1 MLEAYFKHVQE
12 RSAQGI
18 PPRPLS
24 PDETEEVCRLLENPP
39 PDKADFLRDLLTNRV
54 SPGVDSAA
62 KVKAE
67 WLGQL
72 ATGAIRSP
80 ALAREEAIRLL
91 GTMLGGY
98 NTGPLTALLEDE
110 TLAKHAAQALKGV
123 ILIYGGFDVIS
134 RLAKS
139 NGHAREVLESWA
151 RGEWFLSRPALPDS
165 IVLTVYKVEGEINT
179 DDFSPAKHAST
190 RPDIPLHA
198 LAMGETRF
206 PDGLKTIAR
215 FRAEGRRVMFV
226 GDVVGTGSSRKSAT
240 NSVLWHIGE
249 DIPCVPNK
257 RRGGVVLG
265 GLIAPI
271 VYNTVE
277 DSGGLPIMCEVTSLK
292 TGEVITLDFKNR
304 AVKDQNGKVL
314 VSFEIKPSTLQDEFR
329 AGGRLNLIIG
339 RALTGKARAVLGWP
353 EADFFIKVQNPAAKP
368 CQGYSQAQKI
378 VGRACGQPGIL
389 PGTACEPKMTTVGS
403 QDTTGPMTA
412 DELKELA
419 CLEFQAGLFMQSF

>member
-12 RSAQGI
+12 RSAQEI

-165 IVLTVYKVEGEINT
+165 MVLTVYKVEGEINT

-206 PDGLKTIAR
+206 PAGLKTIAR

-271 VYNTVE
+271 FFNTVE

-304 AVKDQNGKVL
+304 AIKDQNEKS
-314 VSFEIKPSTLQDEFR
+314 SFLLKSSPPRCRTNS
-329 AGGRLNLIIG
+329 A
-339 RALTGKARAVLGWP
+339 
-353 EADFFIKVQNPAAKP
+353 PAA
-368 CQGYSQAQKI
+368 G
-378 VGRACGQPGIL
+378 
-389 PGTACEPKMTTVGS
+389 
-403 QDTTGPMTA
+403 
-412 DELKELA
+412 
-419 CLEFQAGLFMQSF
+419 